1 MQRDFRCVKSVNA
14 FLRAYFRAS
23 TDDQDANR
31 ARDQLQAFAF
41 ERGLTIAAWYVENES
56 GATLSLSCLGSSPT
70 RTLATSFSSSRSIAC
85 PA

>member
-1 MQRDFRCVKSVNA
+1 MFV
-14 FLRAYFRAS
+14 RAYLRAS

-31 ARDQLQAFAF
+31 ARDQLQAFAA
-41 ERGLTIAAWYVENES
+41 ERSLTIAAWYVENES
-56 GATLSLSCLGSSPT
+56 GATLAALSCLGSSPT